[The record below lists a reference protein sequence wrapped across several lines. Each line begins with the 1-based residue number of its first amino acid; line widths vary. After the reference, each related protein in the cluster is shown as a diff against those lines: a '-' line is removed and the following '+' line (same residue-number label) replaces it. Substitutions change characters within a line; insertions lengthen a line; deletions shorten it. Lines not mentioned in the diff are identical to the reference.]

1 METIDLTPTWGEIG
15 LLYVRLAESGETK
28 ALTEMRG
35 EVARA
40 FAASQALT
48 AIMGDLPAELRD
60 RARIIIGEELAKQGF
75 PGDRRPSDSG
85 DAGAVDRGTATKAIE
100 QAFGGKPAPIMLDE
114 AWEWDRA
121 AKKQAGENGEQ

>member
-35 EVARA
+35 GVARA

-60 RARIIIGEELAKQGF
+60 RTRIIIGEELAKQGF
-75 PGDRRPSDSG
+75 PRSE
-85 DAGAVDRGTATKAIE
+85 E
-100 QAFGGKPAPIMLDE
+100 QRVGKGCGSTCRFR
-114 AWEWDRA
+114 WA
-121 AKKQAGENGEQ
+121 ADY

>member
-60 RARIIIGEELAKQGF
+60 RPRIIIGEELAKQGF
-75 PGDRRPSDSG
+75 PVDRPPPDSG
-85 DAGAVDRGTATKAIE
+85 DPGAVDRRPANKANH
-100 QAFGGKPAPIMLDE
+100 QPFGGTPAPTLLDH
-114 AWEWDRA
+114 AW
-121 AKKQAGENGEQ
+121 

>member
-60 RARIIIGEELAKQGF
+60 RTRLIIGEELAKQGF
-75 PGDRRPSDSG
+75 PGDRPPSASG
-85 DAGAVDRGTATKAIE
+85 AAGAVDRGTATTAI
-100 QAFGGKPAPIMLDE
+100 QQPFGGTCRKSVVE
-114 AWEWDRA
+114 G
-121 AKKQAGENGEQ
+121 KK